1 MAQDAYVNIS
11 EMPSNLVKQA
21 EDSINT
27 ALKTIY
33 KFDRSPQY
41 HSSEGY
47 LNLYTAD
54 VMDEVAIL
62 TSKIA
67 EVSNKL
73 ERYYHILNAG
83 PEQLVEI
90 DYRYKNGVPSD
101 SNLLRYSSSGF
112 EPTKLGTLGTL
123 TGLFCTNKN
132 KTSADTTVNLSALNG
147 GGGTLGGGGGGSRG
161 ANNPAYYANL
171 YSAGGGGYSKL
182 AGGGGAF
189 GGSGDIEKG
198 ESSGNYLVDS
208 WNDFTYGYG
217 VVKDKYNN
225 LDDSEKKA
233 IKKVSEAVLGEDV
246 NNAVEIAD
254 DIVTGDVSW
263 DTAEKALKAMEV
275 ESTTVNVIIK
285 TCETVINPTG
295 NMKTLMDGKDLYM
308 DQAVEKISNG
318 DIAGGLSDLGN
329 SAACGLSAIA
339 YGVGEVSTELVAGG
353 IESISKKV
361 TAPLE
366 AVSKII
372 PGKAGETVKNVASG
386 IKTVTGAVSGF
397 LKKLL

>member
-1 MAQDAYVNIS
+1 MAKDVYVNIS

-21 EDSINT
+21 EDYINT
-27 ALKTIY
+27 ALRTIY

-47 LNLYTAD
+47 SNLYTVD
-54 VMDEVAIL
+54 VMDELAIL

-73 ERYYHILNAG
+73 ERYSHILSVG
-83 PEQLVEI
+83 PEQFVEI
-90 DYRYKNGVPSD
+90 DYRYKNGVPSGD
-101 SNLLRYSSSGF
+101 SPPEYSSNGF
-112 EPTKLGTLGTL
+112 EPAKLGTLGML
-123 TGLFCTNKN
+123 TGLFCSNKN
-132 KTSADTTVNLSALNG
+132 SADTIVNRSAPNG
-147 GGGTLGGGGGGSRG
+147 GNGALGGGGAGSRD
-161 ANNPAYYANL
+161 ANDPAYYANL
-171 YSAGGGGYSKL
+171 YSVGGGGYSTL
-182 AGGGGAF
+182 EGGGGAF
-189 GGSGDIEKG
+189 GGSGGIENR

-217 VVKDKYNN
+217 IVKDKYDN
-225 LDDSEKKA
+225 LDDQEKKT
-233 IKKVSEAVLGEDV
+233 IKNICEAVLGEEV
-246 NNAVEIAD
+246 YSAAEIAE

>member
-1 MAQDAYVNIS
+1 MAKDIYVNNS
-11 EMPSNLVKQA
+11 EIPSNSIKQA
-21 EDSINT
+21 EDYMNT
-27 ALKTIY
+27 ALRTIRE
-33 KFDRSPQY
+33 FDQSPIY
-41 HSSEGY
+41 CSSEGY
-47 LNLYTAD
+47 SNLYTVD

-73 ERYYHILNAG
+73 ERYYHILNVG

-90 DYRYKNGVPSD
+90 DYRYKNGVPSG
-101 SNLLRYSSSGF
+101 SNPQGYLSSGF
-112 EPTKLGTLGTL
+112 EPTKLGTLGML
-123 TGLFCTNKN
+123 TGLFCSNKN

-147 GGGTLGGGGGGSRG
+147 GGGALSGGGGGSRG

-233 IKKVSEAVLGEDV
+233 IKKISEAVLGEDV

-263 DTAEKALKAMEV
+263 DTAEKALEAMKV

-308 DQAVEKISNG
+308 DQAVKKLSNG

-339 YGVGEVSTELVAGG
+339 YGVGEVSTELVAEAVDGVA
-353 IESISKKV
+353 KKI
-361 TAPLE
+361 TAPLDK
-366 AVSKII
+366 VSKII
-372 PGKAGETVKNVASG
+372 PGKAGNAVKSITSG